1 MKILT
6 SIRTTALI
14 AVAALGV
21 SACAPQTNSSV
32 YTTGHAMQANHV
44 QYGTITDVRMVEMRH
59 MAQGDQ
65 AAGVLIGGAL
75 GALAGN
81 EFGSGN
87 GKTLMT
93 GAGAIAGAAA
103 GSRIAAGANRH
114 QATEWFVRL
123 DSGRTISVVQNDPNL
138 RVGARIKI
146 VQDGRT
152 TRLVY

>member
-1 MKILT
+1 MKLIT
-6 SIRTTALI
+6 SIRTAALL

-21 SACAPQTNSSV
+21 SACAPQTNSAI
-32 YTTGHAMQANHV
+32 YTTGQAMQANHV
-44 QYGTITDVRMVEMRH
+44 QYGVITDVRMIEMRH

-75 GALAGN
+75 GALAGA
-81 EFGSGN
+81 EFGNGS

-103 GSRIAAGANRH
+103 GSSVAANVNRT

-123 DSGRTISVVQNDPNL
+123 ESGRTISVVQNDPNL
-138 RVGARIKI
+138 RVGARIKVI
-146 VQDGRT
+146 QDGRS